1 MEQLRTSFDPAAG
14 FLMLIDVQI
23 EDAPVRVNIS
33 IGERLLK
40 RIDDAAAS
48 QSMTRSGF
56 IAAAVRHRL
65 GDETGPEPA
74 AGMDTQRIYDEV
86 VALGR
91 RVNDALG
98 PDSAFGRTLTE
109 WDNRA
114 LDGLRKLAGDVAS
127 AVGRRSPE
135 KRPETGSTTSET

>member
-1 MEQLRTSFDPAAG
+1 MDQLRASLGGAG
-14 FLMLIDVQI
+14 FLMLIDVQV

-40 RIDDAAAS
+40 RIDDAAES

-65 GDETGPEPA
+65 GDETHA
-74 AGMDTQRIYDEV
+74 DSAGVDAQRIYDEV
-86 VALGR
+86 IALGR

-98 PDSAFGRTLTE
+98 PESAFGRTLTE
-109 WDNRA
+109 LDNRA
-114 LDGLRKLAGDVAS
+114 LEGLRKLAGDVAS
-127 AVGRRSPE
+127 AVGRRSRE
-135 KRPETGSTTSET
+135 KRADAQRSETHRAD